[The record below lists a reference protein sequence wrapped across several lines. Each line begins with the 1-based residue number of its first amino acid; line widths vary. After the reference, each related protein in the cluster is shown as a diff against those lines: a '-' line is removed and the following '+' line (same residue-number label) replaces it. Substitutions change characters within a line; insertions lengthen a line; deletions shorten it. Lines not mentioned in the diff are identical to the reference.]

1 MCWLGARALTRSKSG
16 HPARPVLGWVARVE
30 YPVPSHYTCQA
41 VQSGYGE
48 SISWLSTVLRER
60 RKIEVPPTWWSML
73 GGVKDTTQGVK
84 VWPVCGLSSLVR
96 SVTEHK
102 KLRHCNPHTCTQ
114 YHHHAE
120 KILPKRQPTSCQKKA
135 VYLSCQKNKG
145 SLPLLPKNGSLSQE
159 EEEEEE
165 AWRRSREKKKQ
176 KNKLNK

>member
-48 SISWLSTVLRER
+48 SISWLSTVLRKR

-120 KILPKRQPTSCQKKA
+120 KILPKRHPTSCQKKA
-135 VYLSCQKNKG
+135 VYLSCQKTKAAYL
-145 SLPLLPKNGSLSQE
+145 SCQKMAAYPKKKKKKKKKH
-159 EEEEEE
+159 EEE
-165 AWRRSREKKKQ
+165 AEKRRSRRRT
-176 KNKLNK
+176 N